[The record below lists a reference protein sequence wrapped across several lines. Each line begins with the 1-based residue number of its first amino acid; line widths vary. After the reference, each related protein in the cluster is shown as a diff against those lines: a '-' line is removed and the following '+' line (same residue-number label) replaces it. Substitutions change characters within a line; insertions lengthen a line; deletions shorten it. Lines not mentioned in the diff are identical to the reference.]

1 MILEYINQ
9 TWTVLV
15 LYSTWRAGHLVVRLK
30 HSIHTHYNLSGG
42 NAAAHYCVFILS
54 ITQRT
59 REQTCTH
66 VKSSLLLLEFR
77 GRGQFSGQGHLNSRR
92 ELRLALDLRS
102 YSASLREIKCQLN
115 QNLNLNAVQ
124 STTHFVFCSWV
135 QLQLLWNRFLNNVE
149 LRAQKWIMTSLL
161 NPWAMTDRHSFF
173 F

>member
-15 LYSTWRAGHLVVRLK
+15 LYSTWRAGHLEVRLK

-77 GRGQFSGQGHLNSRR
+77 GRGQFSGQGHLNSRH

-102 YSASLREIKCQLN
+102 YSASLREIKGQIKSKFESKCCAKHN
-115 QNLNLNAVQ
+115 
-124 STTHFVFCSWV
+124 TFCF
-135 QLQLLWNRFLNNVE
+135 LLLGAAAIVVKP
-149 LRAQKWIMTSLL
+149 LSK
-161 NPWAMTDRHSFF
+161 
-173 F
+173 

>member
-92 ELRLALDLRS
+92 ELRLAFLPTNEWEWSEKLLGIIEGNKRS
-102 YSASLREIKCQLN
+102 IKSKFESKCCAKHN
-115 QNLNLNAVQ
+115 
-124 STTHFVFCSWV
+124 TFCF
-135 QLQLLWNRFLNNVE
+135 LLLGAAAIVVKP
-149 LRAQKWIMTSLL
+149 LSK
-161 NPWAMTDRHSFF
+161 
-173 F
+173 